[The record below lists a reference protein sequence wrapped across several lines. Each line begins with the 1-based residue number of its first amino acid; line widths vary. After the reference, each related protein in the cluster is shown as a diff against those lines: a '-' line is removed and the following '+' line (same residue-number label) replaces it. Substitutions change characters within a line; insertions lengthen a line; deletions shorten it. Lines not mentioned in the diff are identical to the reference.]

1 MRLETYKSNDKFE
14 AEISDKLTSS
24 DSSPHFR
31 ELLSEIK
38 QSSCK
43 VIVLD
48 LANLDWIDSAG
59 LGMLILT
66 KELAEKEELELVLR
80 LPRGHLEVTSGAW
93 PLREDSQYRG
103 LNKLR

>member
-1 MRLETYKSNDKFE
+1 MRLETYKSNNKFE

-24 DSSPHFR
+24 DLSGFR

-38 QSSCK
+38 QSTCK

-48 LANLDWIDSAG
+48 LNNLDWIDSAG
-59 LGMLILT
+59 LGMLILA

-80 LPRGHLEVTSGAW
+80 SPKGHVKSLLELGRFEKIFNIHA
-93 PLREDSQYRG
+93 
-103 LNKLR
+103 

>member
-1 MRLETYKSNDKFE
+1 MRLETYKSNDKFQ

-24 DSSPHFR
+24 DLTNFR

-38 QSSCK
+38 QSPCK

-48 LANLDWIDSAG
+48 LTNLDWINSAG
-59 LGMLILT
+59 LGMLILA

-80 LPRGHLEVTSGAW
+80 SPRGHVKSLLELGRFEKIFTIEA
-93 PLREDSQYRG
+93 
-103 LNKLR
+103 

>member
-1 MRLETYKSNDKFE
+1 MRLETYKSNDKFQ

-24 DSSPHFR
+24 DLTNFR

-48 LANLDWIDSAG
+48 LTNLDWIDSAG
-59 LGMLILT
+59 LGMLILA

-80 LPRGHLEVTSGAW
+80 SPRGHVKSLLELGRFEKIFTIEG
-93 PLREDSQYRG
+93 
-103 LNKLR
+103 

>member
-1 MRLETYKSNDKFE
+1 MRLETYKSNNKFE

-24 DSSPHFR
+24 DLSNFR

-38 QSSCK
+38 QSTCK

-48 LANLDWIDSAG
+48 LDNLEWIDSAG
-59 LGMLILT
+59 LGMLILA

-80 LPRGHLEVTSGAW
+80 SPRGHVKSPLELGRFEKISNIQG
-93 PLREDSQYRG
+93 
-103 LNKLR
+103 

>member
-1 MRLETYKSNDKFE
+1 MRLETYKSNDRFE

-24 DSSPHFR
+24 DLSNFR

-38 QSSCK
+38 QSPCK

-48 LANLDWIDSAG
+48 LNNLDWIDSAG
-59 LGMLILT
+59 LGMLILA

-80 LPRGHLEVTSGAW
+80 SPRGHVKSLLELGRFEKIFNIQA
-93 PLREDSQYRG
+93 
-103 LNKLR
+103 

>member
-1 MRLETYKSNDKFE
+1 MRLETYRSNNKFE

-24 DSSPHFR
+24 DLSHFR

-38 QSSCK
+38 QSTCK

-48 LANLDWIDSAG
+48 LDRLDWIDSAG
-59 LGMLILT
+59 LGMLILA

-80 LPRGHLEVTSGAW
+80 SPKGHVKSLLELGRFDKIFTI
-93 PLREDSQYRG
+93 ED
-103 LNKLR
+103 

>member
-1 MRLETYKSNDKFE
+1 MRLETYKSNNKFE

-24 DSSPHFR
+24 DLSNFR

-38 QSSCK
+38 QSTCK

-48 LANLDWIDSAG
+48 LDNLEWIDSAG
-59 LGMLILT
+59 LGMLILA

-80 LPRGHLEVTSGAW
+80 SPSTQNH
-93 PLREDSQYRG
+93 
-103 LNKLR
+103 